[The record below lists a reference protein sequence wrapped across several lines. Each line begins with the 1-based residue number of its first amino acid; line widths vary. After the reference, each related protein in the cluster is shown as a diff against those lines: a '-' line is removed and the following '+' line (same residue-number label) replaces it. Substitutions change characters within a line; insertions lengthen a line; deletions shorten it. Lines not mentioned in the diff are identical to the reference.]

1 MGSFGENLRRER
13 ELRGVTLAEL
23 ANATKINP
31 RYLRALEED
40 QYETLPGG
48 IFGRGFVRSIA
59 RYMNLDE
66 NHWVGAYATAANQPP
81 ETLSRYAPPRLKGP
95 SSRARWSFV
104 LLLMIFGG
112 GAYLVHDLNLRLQE
126 TAGASAPSK
135 PAVTAPE
142 ASQAGAVDP
151 APTTV
156 SDSGAALK
164 ASSGKLNLQIDII
177 DDAWLQ
183 VNVDGRTEYEGL
195 MQAGDMRSFRAARQI
210 ELVTGNASAVVLT
223 LNSETLA
230 PLGSPGE
237 RKTVVLTAAD
247 LGRPAP

>member
-40 QYETLPGG
+40 QYEILPGG

-59 RYMNLDE
+59 RYLNLDE
-66 NHWVGAYATAANQPP
+66 KHWAGEFATAANQPP
-81 ETLSRYAPPRLKGP
+81 ETLARYAPPRLRGP
-95 SSRARWSFV
+95 SSRTRRSFV
-104 LLLMIFGG
+104 LLLMIFGV
-112 GAYLVHDLNLRLQE
+112 GAYLVHDLRLQG
-126 TAGASAPSK
+126 AARASAPANAAES
-135 PAVTAPE
+135 T
-142 ASQAGAVDP
+142 P
-151 APTTV
+151 APSEADATV
-156 SDSGAALK
+156 PVLTPVANTGTLK
-164 ASSGKLNLQIDII
+164 ASSGELNLQIDII

-183 VNVDGRTEYEGL
+183 VNVDNQTEYEGL
-195 MQAGDMRSFRAARQI
+195 MKAGDTRTFRAARQI

-237 RKTVVLTAAD
+237 RKKVVLTAAD
-247 LGRPAP
+247 LRHSTP